1 MSTQAAG
8 FRFQRS
14 VLALMIAAG
23 GGSAVPAL
31 AQDGR
36 ASALEEVVV
45 TAQRREESLQDT
57 PISITAFTPD
67 RIADLGIHNVTDIG
81 EFAPNISIAKQ
92 PGSNVSL
99 AIYIRGV
106 GSAESSVVNDPKVG
120 VYVDGVYVSKAV
132 GGVFDVVDLERVEVL
147 RGPQGTLF
155 GRNTTGGAV
164 NITTKKP
171 TGEFGL
177 KANGTLGNYDT
188 QRYGLR
194 MDLPEYYNV
203 AANLSVNHF
212 QTDGWADNRYDGAG
226 ISSLQSDIE
235 DTVAS
240 EDNWA
245 YRLALRWTP
254 LDSVTVDYAFDRT
267 DNEGVPSPFQLTGV
281 RTELFNGFTR
291 RPFPF
296 ATLGGSLYQQMAAQV
311 GDPDDRKK
319 NLTLDNSTLEWTDI
333 DGHTVNAAWEVN
345 DALTLKYIFGYRY
358 TDNGNTGSDTD
369 GGTYYARDLF
379 YGVLQGNN
387 GEILSPGFSG
397 VTSKNHV
404 DAKTHELQFIGN
416 LFDERL
422 FYTGGLYYFDET
434 TQQDNPQ
441 TFSLPIALV
450 APRSPALPPLYQAL
464 GFGCAPP
471 APAGLLCG
479 SQRLPFPAS
488 DPGIPGFVDFR
499 YGQES
504 ESWAAYA
511 QFTYEVTESF
521 DFTAG
526 IRYTEDDKDAWLE
539 NDNID
544 TDPVAPGTQTAR
556 LQADDQWDNISYV
569 VSGNYSITDDVSVYL
584 KYSTGYNAGGF
595 SARATTVSGFEAP
608 YDEEEVEVWE
618 LGLKSEWL
626 DNRVRLNAA
635 VFTND
640 YTDMQIA
647 QFEAGAG
654 GASSRQVNA
663 GAATYEGFELEFVV
677 VPVEGLTLDANYG
690 YLDTEFDEYMQ
701 LNPATNRL
709 ENISDIAVATYAP
722 ENTWNA
728 GAQYDFAPFSFGA
741 LSARLDVTYRDSLVF
756 HPFLNDL
763 TAADDYTLVNGR
775 ISLNDIDLGSCCG
788 KGAMRVSLWGKNL
801 ADEEYRN
808 FGIDFDSIGFAGNRF
823 GWPRTYGL
831 DVEYA
836 L

>member
-1 MSTQAAG
+1 MAMAPWTGTLGVGALALAIIHKNDHPEGNDVSKHASG

-14 VLALMIAAG
+14 VLALMIAAAG
-23 GGSAVPAL
+23 SSAVPAA
-31 AQDGR
+31 AQGGR
-36 ASALEEVVV
+36 ASTLEEVVV

-177 KANGTLGNYDT
+177 KANGTVGNYDS

-194 MDLPEYYNV
+194 IDLPEYYNV

-245 YRLALRWTP
+245 YRLALRWRP

-345 DALTLKYIFGYRY
+345 DALTFKYIFGYRY

-379 YGVLQGNN
+379 YGVLRGNN
-387 GEILSPGFSG
+387 GEIQSPGFSG

-450 APRSPALPPLYQAL
+450 APRSPALPALPGARLWLCAARPGGTAVRQPASAVPGQRSRHPRFRRLPLW
-464 GFGCAPP
+464 
-471 APAGLLCG
+471 AGIRVMGGVRAVHLRGHGILRPHRG
-479 SQRLPFPAS
+479 HPLHGGRQGRVASQRQHRYRPRHPRHADRQTAGRRPVGQHQLRRERQLQHHGRRQRLP
-488 DPGIPGFVDFR
+488 
-499 YGQES
+499 
-504 ESWAAYA
+504 
-511 QFTYEVTESF
+511 EVL
-521 DFTAG
+521 D
-526 IRYTEDDKDAWLE
+526 
-539 NDNID
+539 
-544 TDPVAPGTQTAR
+544 R
-556 LQADDQWDNISYV
+556 LQRGRLQRARDHGV
-569 VSGNYSITDDVSVYL
+569 
-584 KYSTGYNAGGF
+584 GF
-595 SARATTVSGFEAP
+595 
-608 YDEEEVEVWE
+608 
-618 LGLKSEWL
+618 
-626 DNRVRLNAA
+626 
-635 VFTND
+635 
-640 YTDMQIA
+640 
-647 QFEAGAG
+647 
-654 GASSRQVNA
+654 
-663 GAATYEGFELEFVV
+663 
-677 VPVEGLTLDANYG
+677 
-690 YLDTEFDEYMQ
+690 
-701 LNPATNRL
+701 
-709 ENISDIAVATYAP
+709 
-722 ENTWNA
+722 
-728 GAQYDFAPFSFGA
+728 
-741 LSARLDVTYRDSLVF
+741 
-756 HPFLNDL
+756 
-763 TAADDYTLVNGR
+763 
-775 ISLNDIDLGSCCG
+775 
-788 KGAMRVSLWGKNL
+788 
-801 ADEEYRN
+801 
-808 FGIDFDSIGFAGNRF
+808 
-823 GWPRTYGL
+823 
-831 DVEYA
+831 
-836 L
+836 